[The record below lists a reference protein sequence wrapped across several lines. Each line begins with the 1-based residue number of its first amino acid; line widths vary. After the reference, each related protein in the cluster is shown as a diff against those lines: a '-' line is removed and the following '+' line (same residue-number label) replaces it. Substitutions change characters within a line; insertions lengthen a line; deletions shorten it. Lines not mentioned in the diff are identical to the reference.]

1 VADYYTPAQLA
12 LKLGITEAQIA
23 ELESKG
29 LLHPRLKD
37 GRRFYSSH
45 QAYELHLAL
54 RLARK
59 QKLTLEKAIPRVE
72 ELRLC
77 MVGTTGS

>member
-1 VADYYTPAQLA
+1 MADYYAPAQLA
-12 LKLGITEAQIA
+12 VKLGISESQIA

-29 LLHPRLKD
+29 FLHPKLKD

-59 QKLTLEKAIPRVE
+59 QKLTLEKAIARVE
-72 ELRLC
+72 VLRLSS
-77 MVGTTGS
+77 VSTTGS

>member
-12 LKLGITEAQIA
+12 LKLGIGESQIS

-29 LLHPRLKD
+29 LLHPKLKD
-37 GRRFYSSH
+37 GRRFFSSH
-45 QAYELHLAL
+45 QAYELRLAL

-59 QKLTLEKAIPRVE
+59 QKLTLEKAFARVE
-72 ELRLC
+72 NLRLFR
-77 MVGTTGS
+77 VGTAGS